1 MIIHQILSGNFN
13 YNYYLSVVS
22 ALNVHKYTE
31 YNLWVIGD
39 IPLSP
44 YLPILSNKINIR
56 KADLSFLG
64 IESVED
70 AKKFAAFTD
79 KPDRFINVHLKDL
92 VAWNVLYEYGGLFMD
107 LDTLSIKDCSS
118 FYDECE
124 TSCFFSHCKGS
135 NAYNVAVMVAKPNAE
150 IIKVCRDIAIDRL
163 NNFSFNW
170 ADTGPCLLTQIVN
183 DSIYADMF
191 DMLIPVGIC
200 DNEISDDVTGWFED
214 NGSIW
219 NNCHILHTFGSGQYA
234 KGLLIDE
241 KFIYISRSP
250 YAKLVKTLLEPDVWN
265 PLNKPKPQNG
275 VRKIKTFHIMGLSHT
290 PTNKVDSLSC
300 AYTQKVIK
308 LSSMLKSLGHT
319 VYFYGIEDSDAECD
333 ENVQVL
339 SRVELEISLGKY
351 EDKNKFYNLD
361 YNTKAQEIFNAN
373 TIQEINMRKSPKDF
387 LLCPYGFGHKIIAD
401 AVQIPLTVES
411 GIGYT
416 DTFALYRVFESY
428 TWMAHVYGR
437 NKQDNGSNYDCV
449 IPNYFDPK
457 DFEFSNAKQDYILYL
472 GRLIGRKGIEI
483 AIQAAQLAKTNL
495 IVAGQDCNENINLDR
510 PYVTY
515 AGYADLATRRELLK
529 NAKAL
534 IIPTMYIP
542 PFEGVHVEAWF
553 SGTPVITSDWGVFGE
568 TVQQGINGYR
578 CRTMDHY
585 VWAIQNIDKLRSSDC
600 HSYALNNFSMD
611 RIKWMYDEYFDM
623 LYDLVNNSK
632 AYYEIHNDR
641 ADLDWLCKH

>member
-13 YNYYLSVVS
+13 YNYYLSIIS
-22 ALNVHKYTE
+22 ALNTYKYAD

-39 IPLSP
+39 IPYNSYLS
-44 YLPILSNKINIR
+44 LLSNKINIR

-64 IESVED
+64 IDSVEE
-70 AKKFAAFTD
+70 AKTFPAFIN
-79 KPDRFINVHLKDL
+79 KADRFINVHLKDL

-107 LDTLSIKDCSS
+107 LDTLSIKDCST
-118 FYDECE
+118 FYDECIS
-124 TSCFFSHCKGS
+124 SCFFSHCKNS
-135 NAYNVAVMVAKPNAE
+135 NAYNVAVMIAKPQSE
-150 IIKVCRDIAIDRL
+150 IIKVCRDLAITRL
-163 NNFSFNW
+163 ANDNFNW
-170 ADTGPCLLTQIVN
+170 ADTGPCLLTEVIN
-183 DSIYADMF
+183 DPKYIPML

-200 DNEISDDVTGWFED
+200 DNEISDNVTGWFDD

-234 KGLLIDE
+234 KDLIINE
-241 KFIYISRSP
+241 KFIYKSQSP
-250 YAKLVKTLLEPDVWN
+250 YAKLIKKILEPDVWN
-265 PLNKPKPQNG
+265 PLNIAKPQSS

-308 LSSMLKSLGHT
+308 LCSMLKSLGHT
-319 VYFYGIEDSDAECD
+319 VYFYGIESSDVICD
-333 ENVQVL
+333 ENIQVL
-339 SRVELEISLGKY
+339 SREELETSLGKH
-351 EDKNKFYNLD
+351 DDMNKFYNLD
-361 YNTKAQEIFNAN
+361 YTTKAQETFNTN
-373 TIQEINMRKSPKDF
+373 TIQEINIRKSSKDF

-449 IPNYFDPK
+449 IPNYFDPN
-457 DFEFSNAKQDYILYL
+457 DFEFSNTKHDYILYL

-483 AIQAAQLAKTNL
+483 AMQATELANTNL
-495 IVAGQDCNENINLDR
+495 IIAGQHCNENLNLDR
-510 PYVTY
+510 PHVKYV
-515 AGYADLATRRELLK
+515 GHADLATRKELLK

-568 TVQQGINGYR
+568 TVRQGVNGYR

-585 VWAIQNIDKLRSSDC
+585 IWAIQNIDKLRPADC
-600 HSYALNNFSMD
+600 YSYALNNFSMD
-611 RIKWMYDEYFDM
+611 RVKYMYEEYFDM
-623 LYDLVNNSK
+623 LYDLINNSK

-641 ADLDWLCKH
+641 ADLDWLSKY